1 VYFSVLVC
9 AMLLFVS
16 DVDCADNGFLFWM
29 EGSNLTLNPLWRP
42 VSMAFE
48 PGLVALVQQEKR
60 ALPDAGRRSPVLGK
74 LRAGNGWGILRI
86 DLLAWSRLVIP
97 SLKYLMG

>member
-1 VYFSVLVC
+1 MYFSVLVC

-29 EGSNLTLNPLWRP
+29 EGSNLTLNPLWR
-42 VSMAFE
+42 